1 MNIIKPISQTWEA
14 YLQRSYR
21 DVQDRENTVEVFTN
35 LTSVSAPRKMTAK
48 GKKKAMEESVEWLQN
63 NEADLEE
70 ISNETLQTF
79 TNMTGVST
87 PEKLNPKTNG
97 QKAKEAIEWLRNND
111 VKLEDFPNKSLEVL
125 ESFTPPFQDLDVF

>member
-1 MNIIKPISQTWEA
+1 
-14 YLQRSYR
+14 
-21 DVQDRENTVEVFTN
+21 
-35 LTSVSAPRKMTAK
+35 
-48 GKKKAMEESVEWLQN
+48 MEELEEWLRN
-63 NEADLEE
+63 SEADLEE

-111 VKLEDFPNKSLEVL
+111 LKLEDFLNESLEVL
-125 ESFTPPFQDLDVF
+125 ESFASPFQDLDDF